1 VEARRRAYFVLMGV
15 TLTLIVLAW
24 FVVYRWS
31 TTAAVIMSAIAAVLP
46 PLAAIVANARED

>member
-1 VEARRRAYFVLMGV
+1 MEARRRAYLVLMGV

-31 TTAAVIMSAIAAVLP
+31 TAAAVLMSAIAAVIP
-46 PLAAIVANARED
+46 PLAAIVANSRDE